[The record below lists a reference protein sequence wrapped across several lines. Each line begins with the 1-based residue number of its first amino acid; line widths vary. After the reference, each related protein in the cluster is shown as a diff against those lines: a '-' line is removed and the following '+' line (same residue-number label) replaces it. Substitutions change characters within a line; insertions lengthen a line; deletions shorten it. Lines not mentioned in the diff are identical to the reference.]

1 MKKLF
6 LYLFLVSSLV
16 SSTQYT
22 GTIGVTNIIL
32 PAGTATSASYT
43 FLSTAYNQD
52 PVYSGAVDA
61 INGASLTLADFS
73 LANYED
79 NELTQSAHLLRVV
92 DGNADGNADLNSTVN
107 GMVFPVIGHVGDV
120 VTINATPTE
129 VSTYLA
135 LYDGVEIIQANTLDS
150 LFGTGDDF
158 VGLSGKPSSGD
169 NILIWDTFGWK
180 TYFHYNDKWQT
191 FGTRSDQKATIIYPD
206 EGMIYV
212 RRSTSPLILS
222 FSGYIP
228 NSVQSYLPPRDFKF
242 LMSNP
247 FPVAMTL
254 SELIDTDSNWESNT
268 SVIDADQILLWTG
281 SAWSIYFHNGSDWI
295 NSLTGQIDDKSIE
308 AGSSFMIL
316 RSQSLN
322 VSEGYNKIDLP

>member
-32 PAGTATSASYT
+32 PAGTTTSASYT

-135 LYDGVEIIQANTLDS
+135 LYDGVEIIKQ
-150 LFGTGDDF
+150 
-158 VGLSGKPSSGD
+158 
-169 NILIWDTFGWK
+169 I
-180 TYFHYNDKWQT
+180 
-191 FGTRSDQKATIIYPD
+191 
-206 EGMIYV
+206 
-212 RRSTSPLILS
+212 
-222 FSGYIP
+222 
-228 NSVQSYLPPRDFKF
+228 
-242 LMSNP
+242 
-247 FPVAMTL
+247 
-254 SELIDTDSNWESNT
+254 
-268 SVIDADQILLWTG
+268 QILVWHG
-281 SAWSIYFHNGSDWI
+281 
-295 NSLTGQIDDKSIE
+295 
-308 AGSSFMIL
+308 
-316 RSQSLN
+316 R
-322 VSEGYNKIDLP
+322 